1 MNKPEPDLVRD
12 KRHGFDLTGAE
23 AANKGLAPA
32 TKVLRAKV
40 FKSGNSLAV
49 RMPKELGLEAGME
62 LQLEVQPD
70 GSMTLRKPAPVKR
83 GLDIS
88 GFWGKAP
95 GLKLAPRRDFDQ
107 RPSTIAA
114 REAARKAAGE
124 TPSDT

>member
-1 MNKPEPDLVRD
+1 MNTPEPDQVRD
-12 KRHGFDLTGAE
+12 MRHGFDLTGA
-23 AANKGLAPA
+23 AAAGKGLAPA
-32 TKVLRAKV
+32 TKVLRGKV

-70 GSMTLRKPAPVKR
+70 GAIVLRRPAPVRQKI
-83 GLDIS
+83 DIS

-95 GLKLAPRRDFDQ
+95 GIRLAPREDFEE

-114 REAARKAAGE
+114 REAARTAGDSSSG
-124 TPSDT
+124 T